1 MQEWNELGPEDPV
14 TGGVMPGEPGAGE
27 PEGGKPTAT
36 DPVAPKPGA
45 PEPAA
50 AIGARLKPRRLTRT
64 AIISAAAASI
74 LVVAGVSIAVAQTSP
89 SSTTT
94 TTIAP
99 SAGPA
104 TGKSGGFHGRKG
116 FGSFGGPGRFGMN
129 GFIHGEFVRPNGN
142 GGYQTVDF
150 QAGQV
155 TSVSSSSITLKS
167 ADGFSK
173 TYSVTTNTLVD
184 AGRDGIGNVKKG
196 DNAQVNAVVNGSTAE
211 AQNINDLT
219 DLSALRQ
226 HWAPAQPNTTPSS
239 VATSST

>member
-1 MQEWNELGPEDPV
+1 
-14 TGGVMPGEPGAGE
+14 MPGQLKAGEAAPWEPTASESAAEEPAAGE
-27 PEGGKPTAT
+27 P
-36 DPVAPKPGA
+36 
-45 PEPAA
+45 PAA
-50 AIGARLKPRRLTRT
+50 AGGRVGARRLTRT
-64 AIISAAAASI
+64 AIIGAAAAAI

-94 TTIAP
+94 STIAP

-104 TGKSGGFHGRKG
+104 KGGPGGFHGHKG
-116 FGSFGGPGRFGMN
+116 FGSFGSFGGPGRFGMN
-129 GFIHGEFVRPNGN
+129 GVIHGEFVRPNGS

-150 QAGQV
+150 QTGQV

-173 TYSVTTNTLVD
+173 SYSVTTNTLVD

-196 DNAQVNAVVNGSTAE
+196 DNAQVNAVVNSSTAE

-219 DLSALRQ
+219 NLSTLRQ
-226 HWAPAQPNTTPSS
+226 HWAPPQPSTTPSRA
-239 VATSST
+239 ATSST